1 MAKKRKRKI
10 LLYILAVFA
19 LAIIAFII
27 YFNIV
32 VRIDPPTETDP
43 HEMGYTRSQTDTAF
57 YSCETS
63 WLNLNEYGLW
73 ELYIEGNPFEL
84 GIINGLLSRELIQ
97 AQEDAFVNQIRVM
110 IPSESY
116 LNFLRYFIAW
126 FNKDL
131 DTYIKNEYL
140 LEIYGVSAFA
150 SENYSFI
157 GPKYHRILNYH
168 AAHDI
173 GHALQNMNLVE
184 CTAFG
189 VWDERSDDST
199 LLIGRNFDFYVGDE
213 FAKNKIIAFV
223 SPDKGYKFAS
233 VTWAGM
239 IGVVSGMNEKGLTVT
254 LNSAKSDIPFG
265 AKTPVSIIARE
276 ILQYAS
282 NIEEAF
288 AIASARKSFVSESFL
303 IGSAADHK
311 AVVIEKSTDKTVFY
325 DPDTNFIILTNH
337 FQSDYFSDDE
347 LNIENLA
354 NETSSYRHER
364 VKELL
369 CLHTH
374 IDHNIAAGILRDKRG
389 KENKDIGLA
398 NEKAINQL
406 IAHHSVIFIPEE
418 RLFWISTAP
427 YQLGTYLC
435 YNIDTVFAKMSVRKT
450 KTNIYEKQ
458 MNIAADTFL
467 FSTEYAH
474 FLHYKELLIVFQDAI
489 KEGNKIN
496 GEESIVEEFISANP
510 EYFHVYS
517 ILGQYYQ
524 ELENFSEAVKYYNL
538 ALSKEVSSTNE
549 RNIIREHM
557 EKCMRDQ

>member
-10 LLYILAVFA
+10 LLYILAILV
-19 LAIIAFII
+19 LAIIAFVI

-43 HEMGYTRSQTDTAF
+43 HEMGYTRSQIDTAF

-73 ELYIEGNPFEL
+73 ELYIEGNSFEL
-84 GIINGLLSRELIQ
+84 GIINGLLSNELIQ
-97 AQEDAFVNQIRVM
+97 VQEDAFVNQIRVM

-150 SENYSFI
+150 SENYGFI

-189 VWDERSDDST
+189 VWDERSVDST
-199 LLIGRNFDFYVGDE
+199 LLIGRNFDFYVGDA

-223 SPDKGYKFAS
+223 NPDKGYKFAS

-254 LNSAKSDIPFG
+254 LNSAKSEMPFG
-265 AKTPVSIIARE
+265 ARTPVSIIARE

-282 NIEEAF
+282 NIEEAM
-288 AIASARKSFVSESFL
+288 AIASKRRSFVSESFL
-303 IGSAADHK
+303 IGSAEDHK
-311 AVVIEKSTDKTVFY
+311 AVVIEKSTDQTLLY

-337 FQSDYFSDDE
+337 FQSDYFNDDE

-354 NETSSYRHER
+354 NKTSSYRHKR

-369 CLHTH
+369 DLHPV
-374 IDHNIAAGILRDKRG
+374 IDYHTAAGILRDRRG
-389 KENKDIGLA
+389 KRNKDIGLA

-427 YQLGTYLC
+427 YQLGSYLC
-435 YNIDTVFAKMSVRKT
+435 YNLDTVFAEMSERKT
-450 KTNIYEKQ
+450 KTSIYEMQ
-458 MNIAADTFL
+458 MNISADTFL
-467 FSTEYAH
+467 FSAEYAH

-489 KEGNKIN
+489 KNGDKIDS
-496 GEESIVEEFISANP
+496 EELTVREFISANP

-524 ELENFSEAVKYYNL
+524 ELENFSEAIKYYNL

-549 RNIIREHM
+549 YNTIRKRM
-557 EKCMRDQ
+557 EECMKDQ

>member
-1 MAKKRKRKI
+1 MSNSVLIR
-10 LLYILAVFA
+10 VQ
-19 LAIIAFII
+19 
-27 YFNIV
+27 NV
-32 VRIDPPTETDP
+32 
-43 HEMGYTRSQTDTAF
+43 
-57 YSCETS
+57 
-63 WLNLNEYGLW
+63 
-73 ELYIEGNPFEL
+73 ELYIEGNSFEL
-84 GIINGLLSRELIQ
+84 GIINGVLSRELIQ

-116 LNFLRYFIAW
+116 LKFLRYFIAW

-131 DTYIKNEYL
+131 DTYIRNEYL
-140 LEIYGVSAFA
+140 LEIYGASAFA
-150 SENYSFI
+150 SEDYSFI

-189 VWDERSDDST
+189 VWDERSADST
-199 LLIGRNFDFYVGDE
+199 LLIGRNFDFYVGEE
-213 FAKNKIIAFV
+213 FAENKIIAFV
-223 SPDKGYKFAS
+223 NPDKGYKFAS

-239 IGVVSGMNEKGLTVT
+239 IGVVSGMNEKGLCVT
-254 LNSAKSDIPFG
+254 LNSAKSEMPFG
-265 AKTPVSIIARE
+265 ARTPVSIIARE

-282 NIEEAF
+282 NIEEAM
-288 AIASARKSFVSESFL
+288 AIASKCKSFVSESFL
-303 IGSAADHK
+303 IGSAEDHK
-311 AVVIEKSTDKTVFY
+311 AVVIEKSTDQTILY

-337 FQSDYFSDDE
+337 FQSEYFKDDE

-364 VKELL
+364 VNELL
-369 CLHTH
+369 YLHPV
-374 IDHNIAAGILRDKRG
+374 IDHHIAAGILRDKRG

-406 IAHHSVIFIPEE
+406 IAHHSVIFIPGK

-435 YNIDTVFAKMSVRKT
+435 YNLDTVFAEMSERKT
-450 KTNIYEKQ
+450 KTNIYEIQ
-458 MNIAADTFL
+458 MNIPADTFL
-467 FSTEYAH
+467 FSAEYAH

-489 KEGNKIN
+489 KNGDKIDS
-496 GEESIVEEFISANP
+496 EESTVREFISANP

-517 ILGQYYQ
+517 VLGQYYQ

-549 RNIIREHM
+549 SNMIMKRM
-557 EKCMRDQ
+557 EDCMRDQ